1 MLRNSILYRR
11 LWYLKKRGAV
21 RIHIYFRLIF
31 VVFLLILSAY
41 YINKMMLPV
50 LLHTAEIKVKAVV
63 DSAIQEVID
72 EIFTDNLKHENY
84 LKINR
89 DDTGRIKAVETDV
102 VRLNRLSAEVSARLF
117 AKLSASGREKIP
129 IPFGVLFG
137 NSIFAGIGP
146 NLYISFV
153 PAGNVR
159 TEFKS
164 EFAREHGNQTRHSIY
179 LQINAEI
186 SIQTPLTSKKVS
198 TACILPL
205 AETILVGI

>member
-1 MLRNSILYRR
+1 
-11 LWYLKKRGAV
+11 
-21 RIHIYFRLIF
+21 
-31 VVFLLILSAY
+31 
-41 YINKMMLPV
+41 MMLPV

-146 NLYISFV
+146 NLYISFI

-164 EFAREHGNQTRHSIY
+164 EFAREHGNQTRHSVY

-186 SIQTPLTSKKVS
+186 SIHTPLTSKKVS